1 MFTRKDLQKLIIP
14 LIIEQL
20 LAVLVGMAD
29 IVMVAKAGEAA
40 VSGVSLVD
48 TINIL
53 MINIFAAL
61 ATGGAV
67 VTAQFL
73 GHKDKK
79 NACKSANQ
87 ILLIVFTISTAIMM
101 IALIGN
107 QSILRLTFGK
117 IDPLVMRNARIYFLI
132 TAISYPFLGIY
143 NACAAL
149 FRSMGNSKIS
159 MFSSLCM
166 NGINIIGNAILLYGF
181 DAGVEGV
188 AIPTLVSRMIASV
201 IVLVLIRNPKYDIH
215 IGKEFSFK
223 PNFRLIKK
231 ILQIGVPNGLENS
244 MFQIGK
250 VLVLSLIASFG
261 TTSIAANAMANTISS
276 FEVLPGNAT
285 GLALITVVG
294 QCVGAGEFKQA
305 KYYTFKLLKLTIL
318 IMGVLNITIALF
330 CGPIVGFYNFSKE
343 TSEIAYQLIMYHS
356 IVCIFIWPFS
366 FTLPNA
372 LRAASDVKF
381 TMFIAIIS
389 MWIFRIIF
397 SYVLGRYLGLGVLG
411 VWIAM
416 SLDWVFRGTCFFIR
430 FLRGKWKM
438 AYTIAE

>member
-1 MFTRKDLQKLIIP
+1 MFTRKDLQKLIFP
-14 LIIEQL
+14 LIIEQF
-20 LAVLVGMAD
+20 LAVLVGMSD
-29 IVMVAKAGEAA
+29 IIMVAKAGEAA
-40 VSGVSLVD
+40 ASGVSLVD
-48 TINIL
+48 TINVL

-73 GHKDKK
+73 GHDDKK
-79 NACKSANQ
+79 TACKSANQ
-87 ILLIVFTISTAIMM
+87 ILLTIFTISTVIMA

-107 QSILRLTFGK
+107 KFILNLTFGK
-117 IDPLVMRNARIYFLI
+117 VEPAVMNNARLYFLI
-132 TAISYPFLGIY
+132 TGVSYPFLGIY

-159 MFSSLCM
+159 MYTSFCM
-166 NGINIIGNAILLYGF
+166 NGINIIGNAVLLYVF
-181 DAGVEGV
+181 HAGVEGV
-188 AIPTLVSRMIASV
+188 AIPTLVSRIVAAV
-201 IVLVLIRNPKYDIH
+201 IVLILIRNPKYDIH
-215 IGKEFSFK
+215 IGTEFSFK
-223 PNFRLIKK
+223 PDFTLIRK

-261 TTSIAANAMANTISS
+261 TTSIAANAVANTVAS
-276 FEVLPGNAT
+276 FEIIPGSAI

-294 QCVGAGEFKQA
+294 QCVGAGEFEQA
-305 KYYTFKLLKLTIL
+305 KHYTFKLLKIAIVT
-318 IMGVLNITIALF
+318 MGVLNIIIALLS
-330 CGPIVGFYNFSKE
+330 GSIVNLYDFSKG
-343 TSEIAYQLIMYHS
+343 TTDLAYELIIYHS
-356 IVCIFIWPFS
+356 IACIFIWPLS

-381 TMFIAIIS
+381 TMVISILS

-397 SYVLGRYLGLGVLG
+397 SYVLGRYCGLGVLG

-416 SLDWVFRGTCFFIR
+416 TLDWVFRGICFVIR
-430 FLRGKWKM
+430 FLRGKWQM
-438 AYTIAE
+438 AYSISN